1 MKPNLPFLLVAS
13 NAILRPGGP
22 LKWKKRLVKDVRLS
36 LPLTEAMKIAIR
48 GDDVV
53 LRASALQSVDLGFI
67 PFVELY
73 QKTSKTSIHSFPA
86 WRSAFKKDG
95 VDSKPESLLVAP
107 LGKALNG
114 TSLSL
119 CGRQVVHPHFT
130 GLQL

>member
-22 LKWKKRLVKDVRLS
+22 LKWKKWLVKDVRLS

-67 PFVELY
+67 PFVESH
-73 QKTSKTSIHSFPA
+73 QKTSKTSIHSFPG

-95 VDSKPESLLVAP
+95 VDSKPESLLVAS

-119 CGRQVVHPHFT
+119 CGRQVAHPHFT